1 MKFTKNSP
9 SSSDTVSRF
18 PLREI
23 AIDEQKLMLSRELNT
38 LLKSYLKNMKIN
50 VKSGFKLSSRS
61 AELKKSKAVT
71 ESLDNARPPLE
82 KTSNKRLDSTVNVR
96 WEYADLGNEKEPIYF
111 VPPNI
116 IYCNTSSDLYRFVV
130 AKNRY
135 YGPTWIRVLP
145 YLSRIA
151 VTMSNG
157 SSKLRPEEFNLK
169 VDQATRYFLK
179 QKKIIQ

>member
-1 MKFTKNSP
+1 MK
-9 SSSDTVSRF
+9 VSVR
-18 PLREI
+18 
-23 AIDEQKLMLSRELNT
+23 
-38 LLKSYLKNMKIN
+38 
-50 VKSGFKLSSRS
+50 SGFNLSSRS
-61 AELKKSKAVT
+61 IEVKKSRAVT
-71 ESLDNARPPLE
+71 EAFDPAARQPLE
-82 KTSNKRLDSTVNVR
+82 KTPSKKLVDGSINVR

-116 IYCNTSSDLYRFVV
+116 IYCNTSSDLYRFAV

-135 YGPTWIRVLP
+135 YGPTWIKVLP

-169 VDQATRYFLK
+169 
-179 QKKIIQ
+179 